1 MHIRKPKE
9 GEYNPYFATYINK
22 APEGDPVQLLREQE
36 RELLEEYGS
45 FSEEQGSFRYGEG
58 KWSLKEMLGHIAD
71 TERVMSYRLLR
82 VARGDTTP
90 LPGFDQDL
98 FVKAAGF
105 DRRPL
110 AELIAEFRSVRAAT
124 VSLLQGLTEEDF
136 SRAGVVSNASM
147 TAAALAYIIFGHAQ
161 HHLAIVRERYVP
173 HLQ

>member
-1 MHIRKPKE
+1 MLIRKPKE
-9 GEYNPYFATYINK
+9 GEYNPYFSRYIDN

-36 RELLEEYGS
+36 RELMETYGS

-58 KWSLKEMLGHIAD
+58 KWSLKEMIGHIAD

-82 VARGDTTP
+82 AARGDTTA

-98 FVKAAGF
+98 FVKTADF

-110 AELIAEFRSVRAAT
+110 AELIADFRSVRAAT
-124 VSLLQGLTEEDF
+124 VSLLQGLCEEDF
-136 SRAGVVSNASM
+136 ARAGVVGNFST

-173 HLQ
+173 RLQ